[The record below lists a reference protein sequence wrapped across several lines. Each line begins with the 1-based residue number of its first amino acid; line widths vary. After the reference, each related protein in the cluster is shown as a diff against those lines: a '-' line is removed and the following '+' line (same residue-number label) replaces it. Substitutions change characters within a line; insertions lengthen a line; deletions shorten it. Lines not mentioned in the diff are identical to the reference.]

1 MKKVKARCEE
11 SSQGYVALDQ
21 LSENNGL
28 GEGGHCGG
36 GDKRKA
42 LQHISDVSVAE
53 LNNGLVIGLK
63 ERKRRSQ
70 GVWAKSLN

>member
-1 MKKVKARCEE
+1 M
-11 SSQGYVALDQ
+11 ALDQ
-21 LSENNGL
+21 MSENNGL
-28 GEGGHCGG
+28 GEGGDCGG

-42 LQHISDVSVAE
+42 LQHISEVSVAG

-70 GVWAKSLN
+70 GVWAKLLN

>member
-1 MKKVKARCEE
+1 MAWVKV
-11 SSQGYVALDQ
+11 VT
-21 LSENNGL
+21 
-28 GEGGHCGG
+28 GG

-42 LQHISDVSVAE
+42 LQHISDVSVAG